1 MLLSIPILFQLTLKM
16 QVKKL
21 DIKRK
26 VSWAF
31 KIKMEKNTSKTNRHK
46 IKITKKINSKCTVLE
61 ALLLPLEFLKPI
73 EL

>member
-1 MLLSIPILFQLTLKM
+1 MQL
-16 QVKKL
+16 KKL

-31 KIKMEKNTSKTNRHK
+31 KIKMEKNTLKTSRHK
-46 IKITKKINSKCTVLE
+46 IKITKKINSTCTVLE
-61 ALLLPLEFLKPI
+61 ALLLSLKFLNPM